1 MKPGVS
7 PTETLRFPQVLH
19 NQPHGLRRVELG
31 EAALVTFFLLFSFCI
46 GHSRTSLGLLFF
58 LSASV
63 RASPLLLFLAPDTH
77 GLTFLSASVRASP
90 LLLFL
95 APDTHGLTFLS
106 VSVRAS
112 PLHFSASDVHGLHS
126 DFFFSCPLQSVPV
139 RCIFLPRTFTDF
151 TRTSFSCPPQSVP
164 VRCIFLPRTF
174 TDFTRTSFSC
184 PLQSVPVRCLF
195 VVLTHLTDYFQK
207 SVARTYV
214 RRYAKGS
221 QNIMSIA
228 SNVSTA
234 PASSGFASQALIRLR
249 ALTSSAL

>member
-1 MKPGVS
+1 MFNV
-7 PTETLRFPQVLH
+7 LRFPQVLH
-19 NQPHGLRRVELG
+19 NQPHGLRRVEFG

-77 GLTFLSASVRASP
+77 GLTFLS
-90 LLLFL
+90 
-95 APDTHGLTFLS
+95 

-126 DFFFSCPLQSVPV
+126 DFFFL
-139 RCIFLPRTFTDF
+139 
-151 TRTSFSCPPQSVP
+151 
-164 VRCIFLPRTF
+164 
-174 TDFTRTSFSC
+174 
-184 PLQSVPVRCLF
+184 SVPVRCLF
-195 VVLTHLTDYFQK
+195 VVLTQ

-214 RRYAKGS
+214 RRYAKGF
-221 QNIMSIA
+221 QNIVSIA

>member
-1 MKPGVS
+1 MFNVQRVTVPPGTPQSAARPAASRTWRSGSGDLLS
-7 PTETLRFPQVLH
+7 PILI
-19 NQPHGLRRVELG
+19 
-31 EAALVTFFLLFSFCI
+31 FCI

-77 GLTFLSASVRASP
+77 GLTFLSVSVRASP

-95 APDTHGLTFLS
+95 APD
-106 VSVRAS
+106 
-112 PLHFSASDVHGLHS
+112 VHGLHS
-126 DFFFSCPLQSVPV
+126 DFFFL
-139 RCIFLPRTFTDF
+139 
-151 TRTSFSCPPQSVP
+151 
-164 VRCIFLPRTF
+164 
-174 TDFTRTSFSC
+174 
-184 PLQSVPVRCLF
+184 SVPVRCLF
-195 VVLTHLTDYFQK
+195 VILTHLTDYFQK

-214 RRYAKGS
+214 RRYAKGF
-221 QNIMSIA
+221 QNIVSIA

>member
-1 MKPGVS
+1 MFNVQCS
-7 PTETLRFPQVLH
+7 TFNVLRFPQVLH

-46 GHSRTSLGLLFF
+46 GHSRTSPGLLF
-58 LSASV
+58 
-63 RASPLLLFLAPDTH
+63 
-77 GLTFLSASVRASP
+77 FLSASVRASP

-126 DFFFSCPLQSVPV
+126 DFFFLSV
-139 RCIFLPRTFTDF
+139 
-151 TRTSFSCPPQSVP
+151 S
-164 VRCIFLPRTF
+164 
-174 TDFTRTSFSC
+174 
-184 PLQSVPVRCLF
+184 VRCLF

-214 RRYAKGS
+214 RRYAKGF
-221 QNIMSIA
+221 QNIVSIA